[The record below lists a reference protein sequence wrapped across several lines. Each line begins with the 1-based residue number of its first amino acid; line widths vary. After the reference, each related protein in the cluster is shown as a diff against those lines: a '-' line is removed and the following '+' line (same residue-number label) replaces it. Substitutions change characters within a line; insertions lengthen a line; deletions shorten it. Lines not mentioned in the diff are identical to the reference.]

1 MFMHTNSKRRVFLKG
16 SMAASAVG
24 VALGAGL
31 LTPQAVRAAWPKN
44 AFEAKQVDA
53 AVNALMGASGTQDS
67 DQIEIKAPDI
77 AENGAVV
84 PVTVT
89 TPLAAESIAIIAEQ
103 NPSPLAAAF
112 NMGPGALGDVSTRIK
127 MGKTGD
133 VVAVVKA
140 DGKLYANRK
149 GVKVTIGG
157 CGG

>member
-1 MFMHTNSKRRVFLKG
+1 MTDIKRRVFLKR
-16 SMAASAVG
+16 SAAAGAVG
-24 VALGAGL
+24 VAVGAGL
-31 LTPQAVRAAWPKN
+31 LAPQAVLAAWPKA
-44 AFEAKQVDA
+44 AFEAKKIDEA
-53 AVNALMGASGTQDS
+53 IGALMGSPGTEASDKIT
-67 DQIEIKAPDI
+67 IKAPDI

-84 PVTVT
+84 PVTVST
-89 TPLAAESIAIIAEQ
+89 DMAAESIAVIAEQ

-112 NMGPGALGDVSTRIK
+112 NMGPGAQGYVSTRIK

-140 DGKLYANRK
+140 GGKLYANRK